1 MSRKKKDPLGLNR
14 RKKAFTLKANKMRG
28 ERAEIAFKIDQRL
41 QGHDVKKVHKGRDFV
56 EQKKDF
62 LTGKNIGKPF
72 SVEVKTKKAKLSDA
86 QKKRKKKEKR
96 SYKVARFN
104 I

>member
-14 RKKAFTLKANKMRG
+14 RKKAFTLKTNKMTG
-28 ERAEIAFKIDQRL
+28 ERGEIAFKIDQRL

-62 LTGKNIGKPF
+62 WGRKKGNPF
-72 SVEVKTKKAKLSDA
+72 SVEVKTGNAKLSDA
-86 QKKRKKKEKR
+86 QKKRKKKEKG
-96 SYKVARFN
+96 SYKVVRY
-104 I
+104 